1 MDWTDFFWMLLH
13 LDRQLDIAV
22 AHLGPAVYLM
32 LFAVVFCE
40 IAFIPLFF
48 LPGDPLLFI
57 CGALCATGALNI
69 WIATP
74 LLFTASVA
82 GSLVSY
88 QIGRAIGDKLSRS
101 NYRWL
106 DRAAL
111 ERTHV
116 FYERH
121 GALTFVLS
129 PFIAVVRTFA
139 PFVGGIAHMS
149 FGKFVIAVACGAALW
164 VGALVPGGYSF
175 GSIPLI
181 HDHLS
186 AIVLLGIGAGVGAL
200 LFGSAWRFVRSR
212 LRRR

>member
-1 MDWTDFFWMLLH
+1 MDWTELPWMLLH
-13 LDRQLDIAV
+13 LDQQLDIAV

-57 CGALCATGALNI
+57 CGALCATGALKI
-69 WIATP
+69 WIVMP
-74 LLFTASVA
+74 LLFTACVA
-82 GSLVSY
+82 ASLVSY
-88 QIGRAIGDKLSRS
+88 RTGRAVGQKLSRS

-106 DRAAL
+106 DRTAL
-111 ERTHV
+111 ERTHA

-139 PFVGGIAHMS
+139 PFVGGIARMN
-149 FGKFVIAVACGAALW
+149 FGKFVIAVISGAALW
-164 VGALVPGGYSF
+164 TIALVPGGYLF

-200 LFGSAWRFVRSR
+200 LVGSTTRFLRSR